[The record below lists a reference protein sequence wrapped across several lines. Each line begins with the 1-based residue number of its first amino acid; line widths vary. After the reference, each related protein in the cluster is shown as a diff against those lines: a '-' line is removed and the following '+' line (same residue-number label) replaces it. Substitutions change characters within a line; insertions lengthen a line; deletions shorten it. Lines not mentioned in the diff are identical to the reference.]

1 MYISCCFDVS
11 PCRHLLLRFSLWGS
25 RLWHEAVVVI
35 CLISH
40 NSQTLIYTG
49 RQKTRSFNW
58 MNGRPAGSQWEA
70 GPLTDDL
77 YWNKV
82 VCGVVLENTVE
93 CRGGIREG
101 KTSRLFFNFFLKYL
115 YIHFKH
121 GCAQK
126 RYMCFTLSLLLRI
139 DPLGG
144 SLSITVAWL
153 AYVVVVLL

>member
-93 CRGGIREG
+93 DIIEG
-101 KTSRLFFNFFLKYL
+101 KTSRWFFNFF
-115 YIHFKH
+115 FKVSVYPF
-121 GCAQK
+121 QTWLSTK
-126 RYMCFTLSLLLRI
+126 TLRVL
-139 DPLGG
+139 
-144 SLSITVAWL
+144 
-153 AYVVVVLL
+153 YVVLVVKNRATWGQSLHHCG